1 MSLKN
6 LSAENTLIY
15 ILSTME
21 YGLLCASVKQ
31 FFFAP
36 AKLVMI
42 LYILFSVLYYHYKYF
57 FTAEKIGEEAPAK
70 VSENAWSCVS
80 ASVRF

>member
-1 MSLKN
+1 MSLKD

-31 FFFAP
+31 FFSP
-36 AKLVMI
+36 AKLAMI
-42 LYILFSVLYYHYKYF
+42 LYILFSVLYYLYKYF
-57 FTAEKIGEEAPAK
+57 FTAEKIGEETPAK

-80 ASVRF
+80 ASMRF